1 MTEYFEVIDRDG
13 AARRGE
19 LRLSEAVLTPAL
31 ADDITVDGGSLWP
44 ESQEQPTGRSDA
56 LTILPHRTFP
66 QGTDERV
73 MDAFEPPVMDL
84 DAPTAAVVNPQT
96 AEDRGTDAYVLSGG
110 PALVGH
116 ARALVESVLTTR
128 RATPDDTALY
138 CPGIATPSNVALLAY
153 LGVDLVDTDRA
164 VLRGTQGR
172 YLTPDG
178 ERRLEDIRELPC
190 ACSAC
195 QAGVEALDREGCV
208 EHNVALLT
216 AELRR
221 VRERIRTDRL
231 RDYVEGQ
238 VRHVPWQTA
247 AFRRLDQE
255 WAYLATRTPIFRDAE
270 LSATTE
276 DALRRPEVQR
286 FADRVTNRYV
296 DRLSDVPLLLVPCSA
311 RKPYSDSRSHSQF
324 QDAAD
329 YRAHVVS
336 MTSPIG
342 VVPTELEL
350 TYPAQ
355 HYDAAV
361 TGAWSETEIA
371 FVADVLEAYLSVTSY
386 PRVIA
391 HVPPE
396 GYREAVERAATA
408 ADIDVTFTVEGHPT
422 DDTALAALAE
432 ELRDER
438 QIRVSERERATLRAI
453 ADYQF
458 GAGAGDELLGNFEME
473 GRYPKLRAA
482 DDEGELLAT
491 LVPQYGLL
499 AMTLAGARRWHE
511 REVASRTVQIDS
523 FVPHGS
529 VLAPGVIDADEE
541 ILVGDEVIVQG
552 PDAFGVGRAT
562 MPGQLMAEATRG
574 IAVDVRHV
582 SER

>member
-1 MTEYFEVIDRDG
+1 MTEYFEIVDRDG
-13 AARRGE
+13 AARGGE
-19 LRLSEAVLTPAL
+19 LRLTDPVVTPAV
-31 ADDITVDGGSLWP
+31 ADDFTVDGGSRWP
-44 ESQEQPTGRSDA
+44 ESQEQPAGRADA
-56 LTILPHRTFP
+56 LTILPHRSFP
-66 QGTDERV
+66 RGTDERV
-73 MDAFEPPVMDL
+73 MEAFDSAVVDL
-84 DAPTAAVVNPQT
+84 EAPTAAVVNPQT

-116 ARALVESVLTTR
+116 ARALVESVITTR
-128 RATPDDTALY
+128 RAIPDDVALY
-138 CPGIATPSNVALLAY
+138 CSGVATPANVALLAY
-153 LGVDLVDTDRA
+153 LGVDLVDSDRA
-164 VLRGTQGR
+164 VVRGTQGR
-172 YLTPDG
+172 YLTSDG
-178 ERRLEDIRELPC
+178 EQRLEDIQELPC
-190 ACSAC
+190 PCSAC
-195 QAGVEALDREGCV
+195 QVGVETFDREGCV
-208 EHNVALLT
+208 EHNVGMLT

-221 VRERIRTDRL
+221 VRERIRTGRL

-238 VRHVPWQTA
+238 VRHEPWQTA

-255 WAYLATRTPIFRDAE
+255 WAYLSTRTPIFRDAE
-270 LSATTE
+270 FSATTE

-286 FADRVTNRYV
+286 FAERVTERYV
-296 DRLSDVPLLLVPCSA
+296 GRLSDVPLLLVPCSA
-311 RKPYSDSRSHSQF
+311 RKPYSESRSHSRF

-361 TGAWSETEIA
+361 TGAWSETEIS
-371 FVADVLEAYLSVTSY
+371 FVADVLERYLTATEY

-408 ADIDVTFTVEGHPT
+408 ANIDVTFTVDGHPT
-422 DDTALAALAE
+422 DESALAALAE
-432 ELRDER
+432 ELREER

-458 GAGAGDELLGNFEME
+458 GRGAGDELLGDFEME

-482 DDEGELLAT
+482 SNEGELLAT

-499 AMTLAGARRWHE
+499 ALTLAGARRWTE
-511 REVASRTVQIDS
+511 RAVPSRTVQIGS

-529 VLAPGVIDADEE
+529 VLAPGVLDADPD

-562 MPGQLMAEATRG
+562 MPGQLMTEATRG
-574 IAVDVRHV
+574 VAVDVRHV

>member
-1 MTEYFEVIDRDG
+1 MTDYFEIIDRDG

-19 LRLSEAVLTPAL
+19 LRLSDPVVTPRL
-31 ADDITVDGGSLWP
+31 ADEITVDGGSLWP
-44 ESQEQPTGRSDA
+44 TNQEQPSGRSDA
-56 LTILPHRTFP
+56 LTILPHRPFP
-66 QGTDERV
+66 PGTDERV
-73 MDAFEPPVMDL
+73 MEAFEPPVMDL
-84 DAPTAAVVNPQT
+84 DAPTAAVLNAQT
-96 AEDRGTDAYVLSGG
+96 AEDRGTDAYVLSGS

-116 ARALVESVLTTR
+116 ARALVESVIATR
-128 RATPDDTALY
+128 RAIPDDTALY
-138 CPGIATPSNVALLAY
+138 CSGVGTPSNVALFAY

-172 YLTPDG
+172 YLTPEG
-178 ERRLEDIRELPC
+178 ERRIEDIQELPC
-190 ACSAC
+190 ACPAC
-195 QAGVEALDREGCV
+195 QAGVEGLDREACV
-208 EHNVALLT
+208 EHNVATMT

-221 VRERIRTDRL
+221 VRERIRTGRL

-238 VRHVPWQTA
+238 VRHEPWQTA
-247 AFRRLDQE
+247 AFRRVDQG
-255 WAYLATRTPIFRDAE
+255 WAYLARRTPIFRDTD

-286 FADRVTNRYV
+286 FAERVTNRYV
-296 DRLSDVPLLLVPCSA
+296 GRLSDVPLLLLPCSA
-311 RKPYSDSRSHSQF
+311 RKPYSESRSHSQF

-355 HYDAAV
+355 HYDTAV
-361 TGAWSETEIA
+361 TGVWSATEIS
-371 FVADVLEAYLSVTSY
+371 FVADVLERYLSATAY

-396 GYREAVERAATA
+396 GYREAVERAAAA
-408 ADIDVTFTVEGHPT
+408 ADIEVTFTVDGHPT
-422 DDTALAALAE
+422 DEAALATLAD
-432 ELRDER
+432 ELRAER

-458 GAGAGDELLGNFEME
+458 GRGAGDNLLGNVTME

-482 DDEGELLAT
+482 RDDGELLAT

-499 AMTLAGARRWHE
+499 ALTLAGARRWE
-511 REVASRTVQIDS
+511 DREVPTRTVSIDA

-529 VLAPGVIDADEE
+529 VLAPGILEADED
-541 ILVGDEVIVQG
+541 ILVGDEVIVRG

-562 MPGQLMAEATRG
+562 MPGQLMADATRG
-574 IAVDVRHV
+574 VAVDVRHV
-582 SER
+582 TER